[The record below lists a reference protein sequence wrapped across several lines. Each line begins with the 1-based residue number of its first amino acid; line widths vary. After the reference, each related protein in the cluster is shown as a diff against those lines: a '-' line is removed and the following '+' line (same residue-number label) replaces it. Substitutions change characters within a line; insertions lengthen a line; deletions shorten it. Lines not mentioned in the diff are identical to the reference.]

1 MIRGLVVIALS
12 VVSVGV
18 AAAPAQAQNVPHTQS
33 TLGVRAGA
41 SGGPEQ
47 FFVGA
52 HVETPS
58 LGHNVTFRPNA
69 EIGFGNDLT
78 LVAVNLDLVHWSRIP
93 NTEWRVYA
101 GGGVGTNLVF
111 DDFEEN
117 DILEGNVNAV
127 IGVQHTS
134 GLYAEMRVGMSPGVK
149 VAVGYVIRK

>member
-1 MIRGLVVIALS
+1 MIRRVLVVALG
-12 VVSVGV
+12 VVLAG
-18 AAAPAQAQNVPHTQS
+18 AASAQAQNVPHTQS
-33 TLGVRAGA
+33 TLGARAGA

-69 EIGFGNDLT
+69 EIGFGSDLT
-78 LVAVNLDLVHWSRIP
+78 LLAVNLDLVHWSRIP

-101 GGGVGTNLVF
+101 GGGVATNLIF
-111 DDFEEN
+111 DDFDEN
-117 DILEGNVNAV
+117 DILDGNVNAV

-134 GLYAEMRVGMSPGVK
+134 GLYAEMRVGMTPGVK
-149 VAVGYVIRK
+149 VAVGYVILK

>member
-1 MIRGLVVIALS
+1 MIRRLLVMALGAACVGL
-12 VVSVGV
+12 
-18 AAAPAQAQNVPHTQS
+18 AAAPARAQNVPHTQS

-69 EIGFGNDLT
+69 EIGFGSDLT
-78 LVAVNLDLVHWSRIP
+78 LVAINLDLVHWSRIP

-101 GGGVGTNLVF
+101 GGGVGTNLIF
-111 DDFEEN
+111 DDFDEN

-127 IGVQHTS
+127 IGIQHTS
-134 GLYAEMRVGMSPGVK
+134 GLYAEMRVGRSPGVK
-149 VAVGYVIRK
+149 VAAGYVIRR